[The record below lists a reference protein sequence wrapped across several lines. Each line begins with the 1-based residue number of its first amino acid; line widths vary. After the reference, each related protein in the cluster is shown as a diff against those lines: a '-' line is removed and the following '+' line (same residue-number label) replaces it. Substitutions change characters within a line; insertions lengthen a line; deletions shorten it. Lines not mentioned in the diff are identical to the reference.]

1 MADEFGHRTTSLE
14 SPARRAEAVTP
25 NDGAD
30 LPNFSR
36 ALYVGGVG
44 NIRITT
50 VGGDVVTLNAA
61 VGFLPICV
69 ARVHAT
75 GTTATAIVALW

>member
-1 MADEFGHRTTSLE
+1 MTDKFRHRESALD

-30 LPNFSR
+30 LPNFTR
-36 ALYVGGVG
+36 ALYVGGAG
-44 NIRITT
+44 DIRVTT
-50 VGGDVVTLNAA
+50 VGGDTVTLTAA
-61 VGFLPICV
+61 SGFLPLCV

-75 GTTATAIVALW
+75 GTSATAILALW

>member
-1 MADEFGHRTTSLE
+1 MTDKFKNHGTALD

-36 ALYVGGVG
+36 FLYVGGAG
-44 NIRITT
+44 DLRITT
-50 VGGDVVTLNAA
+50 TGGDTVTLSG
-61 VGFLPICV
+61 VSGFVPV
-69 ARVHAT
+69 FVSRVHAT
-75 GTTATAIVALW
+75 STTATNIVALW

>member
-1 MADEFGHRTTSLE
+1 MVDKFKNRESSLE

-25 NDGAD
+25 NDTAD

-36 ALYVGGVG
+36 ALYVGGAGDIQV
-44 NIRITT
+44 TT
-50 VGGDVVTLNAA
+50 VGGDTITLTNAS
-61 VGFLPICV
+61 GFLPLCV

-75 GTTATAIVALW
+75 GTIASGIVALW

>member
-1 MADEFGHRTTSLE
+1 MTDKFRNRESSLE

-25 NDGAD
+25 NDAVD

-36 ALYVGGVG
+36 ALYVGGG
-44 NIRITT
+44 GDIRVTT
-50 VGGDVVTLNAA
+50 VGGDTVTLSAA
-61 VGFLPICV
+61 TGFLPLCV

-75 GTTATAIVALW
+75 GTSATAIVALW